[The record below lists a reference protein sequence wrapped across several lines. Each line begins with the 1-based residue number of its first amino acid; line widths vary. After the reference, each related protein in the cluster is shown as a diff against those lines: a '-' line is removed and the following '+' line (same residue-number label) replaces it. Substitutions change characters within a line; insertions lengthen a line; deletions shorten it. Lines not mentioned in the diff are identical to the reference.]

1 MITRGKKAKEKLLE
15 GINDTADVV
24 KSTLGAKGKTV
35 IISDK
40 FGLGFSV
47 TKDGVSVAQSVKFE
61 DEIMNMGADF
71 IKHAAIKTVEEAGDG
86 TTTTTVLTQ
95 SMCNDIHKQ
104 LELGLSTQEVTKE
117 LFEDAEKVYDFIKR
131 NSKKVET
138 IEDIKNIASTSA
150 NNQED
155 IGDLFAD
162 IYSKAGMSVN
172 IDVVESDSTE
182 TTYEI
187 VKGFTMK
194 ETGYVSSQFINNFDK
209 GRVEFENPRIYVYDG
224 KVRNSTG
231 KLIEILQKNTDRNSE
246 DFRPL
251 VLIVEDIEEAPLREI
266 MISHGRQVISDIAIV
281 QSNLIYEDRKNSFI
295 DASIFTGAE
304 YSTEGFGTDGTCEKI
319 IIEKNAVTFI
329 NGAGNTE
336 KHLERLKKEN
346 KKKDSIALTKRIFAL
361 ENNAAVIKVGGKLA
375 SEISEKKDRIDD
387 SNLAVKSAIEEG
399 YLPGAGST
407 FLFANNQD
415 LGVIMRNALNACY
428 VQLMKNAE
436 KEPYYFMKEIEEKGF
451 GHGYNLL
458 TNKVSNMYEDGIYD
472 SSKVLRVSL
481 ENAIHTAVTFS
492 NIDSIIW

>member
-1 MITRGKKAKEKLLE
+1 M
-15 GINDTADVV
+15 
-24 KSTLGAKGKTV
+24 
-35 IISDK
+35 
-40 FGLGFSV
+40 V
-47 TKDGVSVAQSVKFE
+47 TH
-61 DEIMNMGADF
+61 N
-71 IKHAAIKTVEEAGDG
+71 

-131 NSKKVET
+131 NSKKVES

-295 DASIFTGAE
+295 DASIFTA
-304 YSTEGFGTDGTCEKI
+304 I
-319 IIEKNAVTFI
+319 IKFNLVT
-329 NGAGNTE
+329 
-336 KHLERLKKEN
+336 
-346 KKKDSIALTKRIFAL
+346 
-361 ENNAAVIKVGGKLA
+361 NNLSMQI
-375 SEISEKKDRIDD
+375 
-387 SNLAVKSAIEEG
+387 
-399 YLPGAGST
+399 
-407 FLFANNQD
+407 
-415 LGVIMRNALNACY
+415 
-428 VQLMKNAE
+428 
-436 KEPYYFMKEIEEKGF
+436 
-451 GHGYNLL
+451 
-458 TNKVSNMYEDGIYD
+458 
-472 SSKVLRVSL
+472 
-481 ENAIHTAVTFS
+481 
-492 NIDSIIW
+492 